1 MLGDA
6 ARRRAR
12 GTTGRPTV
20 GTLGGGSTATRLGA
34 AAGEDATG
42 RFGRANPGECSRCV
56 TSVPRR
62 GRVGAS
68 AGHTP
73 RPMFAPALA
82 LLALGAD
89 PGQAGA
95 WSALVPGFSVAARSL
110 LASAQG
116 EQDETTSSLG
126 PDARGL
132 ELGAQ
137 PDDQGPTRAALQP
150 ATLSAERLNALAA
163 DVSAALA
170 ELAGLAEVPELDV
183 QLSPR
188 SSVAARARLEV
199 DRAFPPVRRGLD
211 EAVAK
216 ALGMLPREVELG
228 ELYWRLLADEVG
240 GVRDSVTGEIFIV
253 EDATPNLAR
262 LVLAHE
268 TAQHIGELLDG
279 NSETPAPVTTDERLA
294 TAAVREARNM
304 LLVAAWV
311 RQHLAPGEIQALVA
325 EEHRR
330 SRATDPLPPFVW
342 KPILGLYSQGQ
353 AFLAR
358 QARYGPLGAPPRPED
373 VARASAMPPRTT
385 EELLHPARYWSLAL
399 REEPTPVEFTDGLL
413 PDGWS
418 VVHVDSLGEL
428 VLALFTT
435 LPDQRHG
442 LAASALGIAQTRFT
456 NAAADGWDGD
466 RVVLARGDDDAQFVR
481 LATRWD
487 DDEEAREFAAA
498 ARSVALALELD
509 FEVEQRG
516 HFVVVTAASGVNE
529 RDWSALNDALRVA
542 VG

>member
-1 MLGDA
+1 ML
-6 ARRRAR
+6 
-12 GTTGRPTV
+12 
-20 GTLGGGSTATRLGA
+20 
-34 AAGEDATG
+34 
-42 RFGRANPGECSRCV
+42 
-56 TSVPRR
+56 
-62 GRVGAS
+62 AS
-68 AGHTP
+68 AV
-73 RPMFAPALA
+73 A
-82 LLALGAD
+82 LLALGAA
-89 PGQAGA
+89 PGPDGPWTTA
-95 WSALVPGFSVAARSL
+95 VPGFGVATRLL

-116 EQDETTSSLG
+116 NQDEATGPLRPGPRDLDLG
-126 PDARGL
+126 P
-132 ELGAQ
+132 Q
-137 PDDQGPTRAALQP
+137 PDEPQTVQAVTPP
-150 ATLSAERLNALAA
+150 VTLSAERLNALAS

-170 ELAGLAEVPELDV
+170 ELAGLAVVPELDV
-183 QLSPR
+183 QLLPR
-188 SSVAARARLEV
+188 SSVCARARLEV
-199 DRAFPPVRRGLD
+199 DRAFPPVRRALD

-240 GVRDSVTGEIFIV
+240 GVRDSVTGEIFIA

-268 TAQHIGELLDG
+268 IARHIGDLLDEG
-279 NSETPAPVTTDERLA
+279 SGAPAPLSTDERLA
-294 TAAVREARNM
+294 RAAVREARNM

-311 RQHLAPGEIQALVA
+311 RQHLAAGEIVALVA

-373 VARASAMPPRTT
+373 VAHASATPPRTT
-385 EELLHPARYWSLAL
+385 EELLHPARYWSREQ
-399 REEPTPVEFTDGLL
+399 REEPTPVELTDGLL

-418 VVHVDSLGEL
+418 VVHEDTLGEL

-435 LPDQRHG
+435 PPDQRHG
-442 LAASALGIAQTRFT
+442 LAASSSGIAQTRFT

-466 RVVLARGDDDAQFVR
+466 RVVLARSEGDAQFVR
-481 LATRWD
+481 LATRWE

-509 FEVEQRG
+509 LEVELRG
-516 HFVVVTAASGVNE
+516 HFVIVTAATGVDE
-529 RDWSALNDALRVA
+529 RDWSILNDALRVVA
-542 VG
+542 G